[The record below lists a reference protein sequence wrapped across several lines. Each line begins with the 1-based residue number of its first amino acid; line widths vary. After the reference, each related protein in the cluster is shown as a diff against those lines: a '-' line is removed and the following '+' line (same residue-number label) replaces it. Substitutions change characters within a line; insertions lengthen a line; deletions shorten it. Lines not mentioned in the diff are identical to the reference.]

1 MKIKMILQ
9 GMILCLAFMNAG
21 LLNGQSRIA
30 FYNVENLFDTIDNP
44 LTDDQEFLP
53 NSPKQWNTTRYFNK
67 ISNLGYVINQ
77 IHPEIMGFTEIEEE
91 SVLKDLVNADSLK
104 KYNYKW
110 AHKSARDPRGIE
122 PAMIY
127 RSDLWQSKSVELLLL
142 KDKLTGEDTL
152 YRRGILHVELVNL
165 KDKSS
170 CHVYVNHWKSRRGGE
185 DETDHLRIKSANS
198 LAKSIEKVKRKSPNA
213 NIIIVGDF
221 NDGPKDAS
229 LQKITNGKDGK
240 FYNAAAYIDP
250 TQEGTYYFKP
260 KKAWDVFD
268 QIILSQNVAAKNAFP
283 KQIIYKDNKITF
295 KNRKTGECFPNQTF
309 GQGNKYYN
317 GYSDHY
323 PVYLDINLN

>member
-110 AHKSARDPRGIE
+110 AHKSA
-122 PAMIY
+122 Y
-127 RSDLWQSKSVELLLL
+127 KSKVNF
-142 KDKLTGEDTL
+142 TP
-152 YRRGILHVELVNL
+152 NL
-165 KDKSS
+165 K
-170 CHVYVNHWKSRRGGE
+170 
-185 DETDHLRIKSANS
+185 
-198 LAKSIEKVKRKSPNA
+198 
-213 NIIIVGDF
+213 
-221 NDGPKDAS
+221 
-229 LQKITNGKDGK
+229 
-240 FYNAAAYIDP
+240 
-250 TQEGTYYFKP
+250 
-260 KKAWDVFD
+260 
-268 QIILSQNVAAKNAFP
+268 
-283 KQIIYKDNKITF
+283 
-295 KNRKTGECFPNQTF
+295 
-309 GQGNKYYN
+309 
-317 GYSDHY
+317 
-323 PVYLDINLN
+323 